1 MLKGEGVPALWKGAI
16 PTVIRATAYTSAQ
29 LISYDICKEKLTK
42 LLPDETHPL
51 ITQSSSS
58 VIASIAVALFVLP
71 FDNVKTKLMKQKA
84 GKDGKLPYK
93 GLLDTFGKT
102 F

>member
-1 MLKGEGVPALWKGAI
+1 M
-16 PTVIRATAYTSAQ
+16 
-29 LISYDICKEKLTK
+29 
-42 LLPDETHPL
+42 
-51 ITQSSSS
+51 
-58 VIASIAVALFVLP
+58 ASIAVALFVLP

-93 GLLDTFGKT
+93 GLVDTFGKT